1 MNLTDFLQAKDNNF
15 YKHICVTVFLY
26 HDALNTVYVL
36 SWSRKQWEAIKE
48 IRSVKISNHY
58 LKKKKQRAQIVY
70 AKYFPSG

>member
-26 HDALNTVYVL
+26 HDALNTV
-36 SWSRKQWEAIKE
+36 
-48 IRSVKISNHY
+48 KISNHY